1 MEQYTHTQRDIESKS
16 VRRVVD
22 CPPVVG
28 RRAVSLRRVN
38 VLVYVEVYA
47 IFFMYIIPYCL
58 ESPLP
63 TVFTC
68 VRVFRVGKVL
78 RG

>member
-1 MEQYTHTQRDIESKS
+1 MEQYTHTQRYIESKS

-28 RRAVSLRRVN
+28 RRAVLLRRVN
-38 VLVYVEVYA
+38 VLVFVDVYA
-47 IFFMYIIPYCL
+47 IFYVHHYTLFRRSITDGVYVCACIPG
-58 ESPLP
+58 
-63 TVFTC
+63 
-68 VRVFRVGKVL
+68 GKML